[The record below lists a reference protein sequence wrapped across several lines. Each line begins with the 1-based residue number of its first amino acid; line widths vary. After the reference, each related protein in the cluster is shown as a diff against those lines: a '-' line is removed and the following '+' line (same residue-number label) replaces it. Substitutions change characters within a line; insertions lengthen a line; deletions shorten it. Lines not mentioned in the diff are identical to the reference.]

1 MTNTYIIP
9 YKITSYAKGG
19 AISEYIFGIKIFKM
33 ETQTQN
39 EILPNVPTTFKLNYY
54 SNEKPKTGG
63 ETAPPTL
70 LNLQEKKIYF
80 TFPLLFPA
88 LLYGTLL

>member
-33 ETQTQN
+33 ETQT
-39 EILPNVPTTFKLNYY
+39 
-54 SNEKPKTGG
+54 PKRN
-63 ETAPPTL
+63 TAECAD
-70 LNLQEKKIYF
+70 NFQIK
-80 TFPLLFPA
+80 LLFK
-88 LLYGTLL
+88 